1 MISPSCDLFSPVV
14 PDDYSCKVTFPFVSQ
29 IKSAN
34 LSGTLLVSYN
44 VTSLFTNILLQKTI
58 DIAINV
64 KRNKIH

>member
-14 PDDYSCKVTFPFVSQ
+14 PDDYPCKVTFSFVSQ

-34 LSGTLLVSYN
+34 ISGTLLVSYN